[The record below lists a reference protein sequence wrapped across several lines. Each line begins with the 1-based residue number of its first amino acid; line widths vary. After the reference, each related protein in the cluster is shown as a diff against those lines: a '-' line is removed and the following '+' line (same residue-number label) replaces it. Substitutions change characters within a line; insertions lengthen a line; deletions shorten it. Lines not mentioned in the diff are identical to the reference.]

1 MAEPFAAQARE
12 LEADQQETVSL
23 RDRLTEAEATAA
35 QAKEDLARELR
46 RSADAELT
54 ARALKARIVEIDKR
68 AGDLRK
74 EIDRA
79 HEKSAAALQ
88 REAAM
93 LAEMTALRSDSR
105 DSMKTGGGAVD
116 DDLRAPGSNP
126 RSKPL

>member
-1 MAEPFAAQARE
+1 M
-12 LEADQQETVSL
+12 
-23 RDRLTEAEATAA
+23 RDRLTEAEAKAA

-54 ARALKARIVEIDKR
+54 ASALKARIVEIDKR

-93 LAEMTALRSDSR
+93 LAEMTSTA
-105 DSMKTGGGAVD
+105 
-116 DDLRAPGSNP
+116 
-126 RSKPL
+126 

>member
-1 MAEPFAAQARE
+1 MAEAFAAQARE

-35 QAKEDLARELR
+35 QAKEDLARER
-46 RSADAELT
+46 KRSADAEST
-54 ARALKARIVEIDKR
+54 ASALKARIVEIDKL

-74 EIDRA
+74 EIDRI

-93 LAEMTALRSDSR
+93 LAGMTGTA
-105 DSMKTGGGAVD
+105 
-116 DDLRAPGSNP
+116 
-126 RSKPL
+126 